1 MKASIAIVLCAM
13 AFAATCAAEEEPPA
27 AAPVAAQAPD
37 PDAERETAALAEA
50 KAVRKSD
57 PDRAKALLGGVLD
70 TTTHRDRAN
79 AAWQALRLL
88 GENRAP
94 AQERGYLTH
103 YWLIGPFASWELDE
117 VWPPEQ
123 AYLSGDSWNGDVPAP
138 WAGLTYPAK
147 GGAQAA
153 WRETAISDAFGVVDL
168 LQRVSPEY
176 YVLAYGVSVVH
187 VPAEQDAVL
196 RLGSDDGITVWLNG
210 EKIHTNPSVRQFV
223 ADEDTVPIRLKPGR
237 NEFFFKIG
245 NGERLWLFAARL
257 LDTEGRP
264 LEFRHGTAAK

>member
-1 MKASIAIVLCAM
+1 MKALAALVLCAM
-13 AFAATCAAEEEPPA
+13 AFGGAYAAAEAPPA
-27 AAPVAAQAPD
+27 AAPTAAQAPD
-37 PDAERETAALAEA
+37 PNAERETAALDEA
-50 KAVRKSD
+50 KALRKSD
-57 PDRAKALLGGVLD
+57 PARAKALLRDVLD
-70 TTTHRDRAN
+70 TTTNRDRAN

-88 GENRAP
+88 GENRNP
-94 AQERGYLTH
+94 ARERGYLTH

-123 AYLSGDSWNGDVPAP
+123 AYLGGNSWNGDLPAP
-138 WAGLTYPAK
+138 WTKQTHPAK

-153 WRETAISDAFGVVDL
+153 WREAMISDAFGVVDL

-176 YVLAYGVSVVH
+176 YVLAYGVSVVY
-187 VPAEQDAVL
+187 VPEEQGAVL

-210 EKIHTNPSVRQFV
+210 EEIHTNPAVRQFQV
-223 ADEDTVPIRLKPGR
+223 DEDSVPIRLKAGR

-257 LDTEGRP
+257 LNSNGKP
-264 LEFRHGTAAK
+264 LEFEHGTAAE